1 MGMDMYD
8 FAGSN
13 QTLFTN
19 TISLFHGTSPSGP
32 AHAVFVEE
40 FGPQAWSYSG
50 GATGGACVIV
60 GLQSCT
66 WNALYPSFFASLL
79 SFLSSQGVTD
89 ASLFGAEALG
99 ACAPTYPDNAQE
111 SGTFIP
117 VTTAMQN
124 HPVQLDGRSH
134 GGDTLGLERDRPP
147 GLLSLGRLFNPI
159 KEILK

>member
-40 FGPQAWSYSG
+40 FGPQAWTQSG
-50 GATGGACVIV
+50 GATGGACAIM

-79 SFLSSQGVTD
+79 SFLASQGVTD
-89 ASLFGAEALG
+89 ASLFGAEALA

-111 SGTFIP
+111 SDTFIA
-117 VTTAMQN
+117 VTAAMEKHQYSLSGAAMAAILSGWN
-124 HPVQLDGRSH
+124 ATGLRGCSLS
-134 GGDTLGLERDRPP
+134 GG
-147 GLLSLGRLFNPI
+147 SLVP
-159 KEILK
+159 